1 MELASLIISICALFL
16 SAFTFVIYDRKIKKQ
31 NLILNQYQILKID
44 EENLKNK
51 CAKISG
57 TVIREN
63 RQMRKLVISNEG
75 LASAHNIC
83 ITDIRNFRGISLTGM
98 ASIPFEL
105 LNPGKHFEIPF
116 MISEST
122 PDIINVEYTWDDD
135 NKAHNIYKQNLQL

>member
-1 MELASLIISICALFL
+1 MELASLIISICALLL

-44 EENLKNK
+44 EENLKK
-51 CAKISG
+51 KYAKISG

-105 LNPGKHFEIPF
+105 LNPGEHFEIPF

>member
-1 MELASLIISICALFL
+1 MELASLIISICALLL

-105 LNPGKHFEIPF
+105 LNSGEHFEIPF